1 MLPDCT
7 TQPLKPPVAQTSF
20 CLNVTSL
27 ENSLAPCSF
36 LLSLLFLLVFWS
48 FLFLPSFS
56 PSFSPSFPPFHPS
69 FLCFSSSLSLSEALK
84 SIHSHSCQPTKETL
98 NSPHPHSSNKTT
110 NSTFVRK
117 IEFQRNPRFFSEPPS
132 SFQGHLEPLC
142 SPDPRVRTPME
153 GRTSQRLPTPQ
164 TR

>member
-7 TQPLKPPVAQTSF
+7 TQPLKTPMAQTSF

-36 LLSLLFLLVFWS
+36 LLSLLFLIFFWS

-56 PSFSPSFPPFHPS
+56 PSFFSLLPTLPS
-69 FLCFSSSLSLSEALK
+69 FLPLFFSSSLSEALK
-84 SIHSHSCQPTKETL
+84 SIRSHSCQPTKETL

-117 IEFQRNPRFFSEPPS
+117 IEFQRNPRLFSEPPS
-132 SFQGHLEPLC
+132 SFQGHPEPLC